1 MKGYWGNKEETDK
14 VIRDGWLFTG
24 DVAVEN
30 DDGVF
35 KIVDRM
41 KDMIIVSGFN
51 VYPNEIEN
59 VLSTHPGVDE
69 VAVVGEPHP
78 DKGEV
83 VKAFIVLKDKS
94 VTESDVIAFAKKE
107 LTGYKVPKIVEFRDE
122 LPKTNVGKILRR
134 ALKTA

>member
-1 MKGYWGNKEETDK
+1 
-14 VIRDGWLFTG
+14 
-24 DVAVEN
+24 
-30 DDGVF
+30 
-35 KIVDRM
+35 M

-59 VLSTHPGVDE
+59 VLATHPGVDE

-94 VTESDVIAFAKKE
+94 VTERRCNCFAKKN
-107 LTGYKVPKIVEFRDE
+107 LLVIRYR
-122 LPKTNVGKILRR
+122 N
-134 ALKTA
+134 